1 MRTYFVILCS
11 LSAIAS
17 ADTVHLNSGKS
28 VQGVVVQ
35 ETVSQLQVETAAGI
49 MKFAASEVAR
59 IDRDNAQVVASLQK
73 LADAG
78 RGAEVIDRISRLDRA
93 RFSPSE
99 LAAIDQLTA
108 QLKQQSAAAAAQS
121 VSQQDQQVTGEA
133 RAIFDKLGWRESAKY
148 LEQACAASQHPL
160 PNAQFALIELY
171 AAHATYPEAVEFAP
185 KADQIVAGTSGQYKA
200 TLLASRQ
207 KLNQRV
213 AHLKVEK
220 ANRDEAFA
228 SAGEARARLDQATQ
242 QRAQVAAMQGA
253 MVVAANPQKFAPKPV
268 DKGKIEAANKARAS
282 MLQRESMEKVGAKF
296 NCQGGVCP
304 TR

>member
-1 MRTYFVILCS
+1 MRKICLVFTA
-11 LSAIAS
+11 LSAVGF
-17 ADTVHLNSGKS
+17 ADTIHLNSGKA

-35 ETVSQLQVETAAGI
+35 ETASQLQVETSAGI
-49 MKFAASEVAR
+49 VKFAASEIVR
-59 IDRDNAQVVASLQK
+59 IDRDNAQVVASLGK
-73 LADAG
+73 LVEAG
-78 RGAEVIDRISRLDRA
+78 KGAEVIDRIGRLDRS
-93 RFSPSE
+93 RFSASE
-99 LAAIDQLTA
+99 LAAIDQLAA
-108 QLKQQSAAAAAQS
+108 QVNQQSAAATAQS
-121 VSQQDQQVTGEA
+121 VNQQDQQVTGEA

-171 AAHATYPEAVEFAP
+171 AAHATYPEAVDFTP
-185 KADQIVAGTSGQYKA
+185 KADQIVAGTNPQYKA

-207 KLNQRV
+207 KLDQRMT
-213 AHLKVEK
+213 HLRVEK
-220 ANRDEAFA
+220 EKRDNAFA

-242 QRAQVAAMQGA
+242 QRTQAAAVQGA

-268 DKGKIEAANKARAS
+268 DKSKIEAANKTRAS